1 MVFPY
6 GVGKI
11 LAIGTT
17 LLQCI
22 QISRTLENFSL
33 FKLSISSFLTTFS
46 HFHTHTLTNPSSYN
60 LQVKTTQPRRYL
72 VRPNQGVVS
81 PGGTETVSILLVERD
96 KQILLHSYDR
106 LGQSALDHS
115 KDKFLVQ
122 SCTVDGSFAA
132 RYAAEKARA
141 GGGSSDGKVS
151 ALSKAMTDELT
162 SMWNSASSSGQ
173 PIFNKKLHV
182 RHVVEG
188 GSSVGAG
195 AAAAAAAPA
204 PAASATSA
212 ASPSLSASDKTV
224 SPETMSPQQM
234 LAEITSLRRKYDEL
248 VSFSVNLTAERD
260 ILNNTLEQT
269 KRDLNREMSARAAL
283 ENAGA
288 GGGGRGGK
296 AAAGSG
302 KKGGVSM
309 VLVLMIAMAAALGGI
324 KLANSGAA
332 DFLESVPVLGSA
344 LDFGEDDASSG
355 AVAKE
360 EL

>member
-1 MVFPY
+1 
-6 GVGKI
+6 
-11 LAIGTT
+11 
-17 LLQCI
+17 
-22 QISRTLENFSL
+22 
-33 FKLSISSFLTTFS
+33 
-46 HFHTHTLTNPSSYN
+46 
-60 LQVKTTQPRRYL
+60 
-72 VRPNQGVVS
+72 VS

-122 SCTVDGSFAA
+122 SCTVEDGFAA
-132 RYAAEKARA
+132 KYAAEKTRA
-141 GGGSSDGKVS
+141 GGGDGKIS
-151 ALSKAMTDELT
+151 AISKEMTDQLT
-162 SMWNSASSSGQ
+162 GMWNSASAGGHD
-173 PIFNKKLHV
+173 IYNKKLHV

-188 GSSVGAG
+188 GAGAG
-195 AAAAAAAPA
+195 ASVGVGTGPAAGPA
-204 PAASATSA
+204 PVASASSA
-212 ASPSLSASDKTV
+212 ASPSLSTSDKTV

-269 KRDLNREMSARAAL
+269 KRDLNREMAARAAL

-288 GGGGRGGK
+288 GVGGRGGK
-296 AAAGSG
+296 SAAGGG

-309 VLVLMIAMAAALGGI
+309 MLVLIIAMAAALGGI

-332 DFLESVPVLGSA
+332 DFLESVPVLGDA
-344 LDFGEDDASSG
+344 LDFVDEDRSSG
-355 AVAKE
+355 GIAKE